1 MGKSYREK
9 RGVIQVQNIE
19 RLKAFIFLSIGIIL
33 LAYSL
38 LAMNSLMISARA
50 VLMMGS
56 VGQPGSVV
64 SDRIIATIFLSI
76 LFIAGLGL
84 VFVSIKGIIGSY
96 KK

>member
-1 MGKSYREK
+1 M
-9 RGVIQVQNIE
+9 QNMK
-19 RLKAFIFLSIGIIL
+19 RLKAFVFLSIGIAL

-50 VLMMGS
+50 VLMLGS

-64 SDRIIATIFLSI
+64 SDRIRATIFLFFI
-76 LFIAGLGL
+76 FIAGLGL
-84 VFVSIKGIIGSY
+84 VVISIKGIVGSY

>member
-1 MGKSYREK
+1 MGTSDREK
-9 RGVIQVQNIE
+9 RGVIQVQNIK
-19 RLKAFIFLSIGIIL
+19 RLKAFVFLSIGAAL

-38 LAMNSLMISARA
+38 LGMNSLMISVRA

-64 SDRIIATIFLSI
+64 SDRIMATIFLAV

-84 VFVSIKGIIGSY
+84 VVVSIKGIAESY

>member
-1 MGKSYREK
+1 MGTSDREK
-9 RGVIQVQNIE
+9 RGVIQVQNMK
-19 RLKAFIFLSIGIIL
+19 RLKAFVFLSIGVIL

-56 VGQPGSVV
+56 VGQSGSVV
-64 SDRIIATIFLSI
+64 SNRIMAAIFLVI
-76 LFIAGLGL
+76 LFIAGLG
-84 VFVSIKGIIGSY
+84 VIVVSIKDIVEAY

>member
-1 MGKSYREK
+1 
-9 RGVIQVQNIE
+9 VQNIK
-19 RLKAFIFLSIGIIL
+19 RLKAFIFLSIGIAL
-33 LAYSL
+33 LLYSL

-64 SDRIIATIFLSI
+64 SDRIIATSFLLF

-84 VFVSIKGIIGSY
+84 IVVSIKGIVESY

>member
-1 MGKSYREK
+1 M
-9 RGVIQVQNIE
+9 QNIK
-19 RLKAFIFLSIGIIL
+19 RLKAFVFLSIGIVL

-56 VGQPGSVV
+56 AGQPGSVV
-64 SDRIIATIFLSI
+64 SDRIMATIFLVF

-84 VFVSIKGIIGSY
+84 TAVSIKGIVESY

>member
-1 MGKSYREK
+1 MGKSDREE
-9 RGVIQVQNIE
+9 RGVTQVQNIK
-19 RLKAFIFLSIGIIL
+19 RLKAFVFLSVGIAL

-56 VGQPGSVV
+56 VGQPGRIV
-64 SDRIIATIFLSI
+64 SDRIMATVFLSV

-84 VFVSIKGIIGSY
+84 VAVSIKGIVGSY